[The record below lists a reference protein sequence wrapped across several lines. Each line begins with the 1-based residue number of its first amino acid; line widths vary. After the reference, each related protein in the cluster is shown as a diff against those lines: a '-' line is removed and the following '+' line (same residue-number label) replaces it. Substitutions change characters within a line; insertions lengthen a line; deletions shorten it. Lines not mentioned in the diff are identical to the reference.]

1 MYLQMT
7 EHLRGQE
14 SRLFISFVAPY
25 KGVSKDT
32 ISRWMRTIMTASGID
47 TSFFKPHS
55 VRLASV
61 STMSDNGLPL
71 ATILRTA
78 GWSNQC
84 TFRKFYYRPLT
95 VDTGFRTA
103 ILDCVNKDKQF
114 LDMLDSL
121 QYLNLNFGV

>member
-1 MYLQMT
+1 MT

-14 SRLFISFVAPY
+14 IRLFISFVAPY
-25 KGVSKDT
+25 KDVCKDT

-47 TSFFKPHS
+47 TYFFKPHS

-61 STMSDNGLPL
+61 STVSDNGLPL

-84 TFRKFYYRPLT
+84 TFRKNFYHTLT
-95 VDTGFRTA
+95 VDYRFSYRHT
-103 ILDCVNKDKQF
+103 
-114 LDMLDSL
+114 
-121 QYLNLNFGV
+121 

>member
-14 SRLFISFVAPY
+14 RRLFISFVAPY

-32 ISRWMRTIMTASGID
+32 ISRWIRTIMTASGID

-61 STMSDNGLPL
+61 STVSDNGLPL

-84 TFRKFYYRPLT
+84 TFLKFYYRPLT
-95 VDTGFRTA
+95 VDYRFSYRHT
-103 ILDCVNKDKQF
+103 
-114 LDMLDSL
+114 
-121 QYLNLNFGV
+121 